1 MRADPAD
8 ALALWLRRRDVP
20 VVGVR
25 VSARARDRYAARLV
39 PDPAA
44 DDHLAAA
51 RRAARETSVVE
62 VRRDGMVVFH
72 PSGLLD
78 HLSLTADALGECT
91 HDDCGRAA
99 ERYVI
104 FGGGGAVRD
113 YCPTHADRVE
123 ALASTGSALG

>member
-8 ALALWLRRRDVP
+8 ALSLWLDRHDVP
-20 VVGVR
+20 VAAVR

-39 PDPAA
+39 PEPGV

-62 VRRDGMVVFH
+62 IRRDGMVVFH
-72 PSGLLD
+72 PGGLLG

-91 HDDCGRAA
+91 HDDCDRSA

-104 FGGGGAVRD
+104 FGDGGAVRD

-123 ALASTGSALG
+123 SLASTGSALG